1 MLTSHNLNAAIKNLE
16 EPDQLSG
23 GVNSFDARTTTI
35 VPTLTEQYDPDSST
49 NWKILANLLEELCGS
64 MDLRSLKPEF
74 DVSTAV
80 NG

>member
-35 VPTLTEQYDPDSST
+35 APTLTEQYDPDSST
-49 NWKILANLLEELCGS
+49 NWKIWANLLEELYRTPGGKCIHKH
-64 MDLRSLKPEF
+64 MD
-74 DVSTAV
+74 DVKIRD
-80 NG
+80 